1 MISGVALPE
10 LVAKLHAGNL
20 APAEVAKA
28 EAANRAEFP
37 HGIPECG
44 SDALRIGLLACMPHH
59 NPAPAPALTLTL
71 TLTLTLALTLTLT
84 LALALT
90 ACPNPSP

>member
-44 SDALRIGLLACMPHH
+44 SDALRIGLLACVPHH

-71 TLTLTLALTLTLT
+71 TLTLTLNP
-84 LALALT
+84 
-90 ACPNPSP
+90 CPNPKPLP